1 MWRRTSK
8 KRKRCRMSEEEE
20 EPPMVPHLD
29 TGLLEAMVGA
39 NSVSTK
45 DNHIYFYSD
54 VTQKSMEQLI
64 KAIRELNCTLGAM
77 ALRYDIE
84 PKIVLHIN
92 SDGGEVY
99 PALAAVDT
107 INNSKIPVVTIVE
120 GCAASAATLLSVAGS
135 ERKILKHSH
144 MLIHQIRSGFWG
156 KMEDIEE
163 EVENLENLSEMLLKF
178 YSSNTK
184 MTKNQLKNILK
195 KDKIWNPDKC
205 YKMGLVD
212 TVME

>member
-1 MWRRTSK
+1 MWKSTSR
-8 KRKRCRMSEEEE
+8 KRKRARMSEEEE
-20 EPPMVPHLD
+20 EPMVPHLD

-39 NSVSTK
+39 NSVTTK

-77 ALRYDIE
+77 ALRYDIK

-120 GCAASAATLLSVAGS
+120 GCAASAATLLSVAGN
-135 ERKILKHSH
+135 ERKILPHSH

-163 EVENLENLSEMLLKF
+163 EVDNLENLSEMLLKF
-178 YSSNTK
+178 YSTNTK
-184 MTKNQLKNILK
+184 MTKTQLKNILK

-205 YKMGLVD
+205 IKMGLVD
-212 TVME
+212 AVAQ